1 MRLFSSLLAACSP
14 PSPVSASLAV
24 TTLIALTLTVF
35 GETGHRQDRASKTLH
50 ARH

>member
-1 MRLFSSLLAACSP
+1 VRLISSLLAACSP

-24 TTLIALTLTVF
+24 TTLVALALTVS